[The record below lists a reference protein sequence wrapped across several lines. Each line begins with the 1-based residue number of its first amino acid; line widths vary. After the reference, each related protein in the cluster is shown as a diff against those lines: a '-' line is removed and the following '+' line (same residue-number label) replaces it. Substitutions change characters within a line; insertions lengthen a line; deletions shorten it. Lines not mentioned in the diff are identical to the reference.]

1 MYKKY
6 FYHRI
11 DSTQLEIWRR
21 IKENKIENKSV
32 IIADIQTNGKG
43 THGRKWYTDEGNNIA
58 FSFFRQIDCEID
70 KLEGLTTEM
79 AQIILDIFKEL
90 YQIELQIKLPNDIF
104 YNGKKV
110 GGILSETKV
119 SGKIVKYIVIGIGI
133 NVNNSSFPEEISATA
148 SSLRL
153 LSGGKKYRRAEIIE
167 KIMEYFEKYYSIF
180 LETEDLSALVNEYDA
195 MLVNM
200 KKQVKVLDPKE
211 PFEGKAMGI
220 TKTGELIVDT
230 WESRKLVSSGE
241 VSVRGIYGY
250 V

>member
-6 FYHRI
+6 FYHKI

-21 IKENKIENKSV
+21 IEENKIENKAV

-43 THGRKWYTDEGNNIA
+43 THGRKWHTDEGNNIA

-79 AQIILDIFKEL
+79 AQIILNIFKEL

-133 NVNNSSFPEEISATA
+133 NTCQTEFDIEIKDIAT
-148 SSLRL
+148 SIKNEFGIDGDRM
-153 LSGGKKYRRAEIIE
+153 KIIE
-167 KIMEYFEKYYSIF
+167 EFCNRFENKISERIDK
-180 LETEDLSALVNEYDA
+180 
-195 MLVNM
+195 
-200 KKQVKVLDPKE
+200 
-211 PFEGKAMGI
+211 
-220 TKTGELIVDT
+220 
-230 WESRKLVSSGE
+230 
-241 VSVRGIYGY
+241 
-250 V
+250 

>member
-6 FYHRI
+6 FYHKI

-21 IKENKIENKSV
+21 IEENKIENKTV

-43 THGRKWYTDEGNNIA
+43 THGRKWHTDEGNNIA

-79 AQIILDIFKEL
+79 AQIILNIFKEL

-133 NVNNSSFPEEISATA
+133 NTCQTEFDIEIKDIAT
-148 SSLRL
+148 SIKNEFEIDVDRM
-153 LSGGKKYRRAEIIE
+153 KIIE
-167 KIMEYFEKYYSIF
+167 EFCNRFEKRISERI
-180 LETEDLSALVNEYDA
+180 D
-195 MLVNM
+195 
-200 KKQVKVLDPKE
+200 K
-211 PFEGKAMGI
+211 
-220 TKTGELIVDT
+220 
-230 WESRKLVSSGE
+230 
-241 VSVRGIYGY
+241 
-250 V
+250 